1 MDKRRSRKEEI
12 KRGGGGWGMRVLR
25 IIFFYSYLAFY
36 SWFSSWLNWCS
47 LVDFKFVK
55 LKLN

>member
-25 IIFFYSYLAFY
+25 IIFFL
-36 SWFSSWLNWCS
+36 
-47 LVDFKFVK
+47 
-55 LKLN
+55 